1 MHVVQTQEEYI
12 VLVRD
17 EETGTQLYVLVTVDE
32 NDHRM
37 FTYWKDYEYFRDVA
51 YDEEMI
57 EFMDD
62 EDNMRKFFGTAKEHV
77 AKLKGWD
84 S

>member
-1 MHVVQTQEEYI
+1 MHVVQSQEEHV

-17 EETGTQLYVLVTVDE
+17 EETGTQLYVLVIVDE
-32 NDHRM
+32 NNYRM

-57 EFMDD
+57 EFMND
-62 EDNMRKFFGTAKEHV
+62 EDNMKKFFGAAKKHV

-84 S
+84 

>member
-1 MHVVQTQEEYI
+1 MLCSLKRSMLS
-12 VLVRD
+12 LVRD
-17 EETGTQLYVLVTVDE
+17 EETGTQLYILIIVDK

-37 FTYWKDYEYFRDVA
+37 FMYWKDYEYFRDVA

-62 EDNMRKFFGTAKEHV
+62 EDNIRKFFDTAKKHV
-77 AKLKGWD
+77 AKLKGWN
-84 S
+84 